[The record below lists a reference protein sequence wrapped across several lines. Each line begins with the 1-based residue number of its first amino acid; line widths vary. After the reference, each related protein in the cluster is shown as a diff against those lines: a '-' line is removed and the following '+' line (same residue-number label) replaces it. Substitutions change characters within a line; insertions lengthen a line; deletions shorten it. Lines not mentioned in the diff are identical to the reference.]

1 MGKPKEIGLFES
13 KARLSELVQRVLAGE
28 RFYITRRGKRV
39 AELRPVSE
47 ERQPLARG
55 CARNPGY
62 YMAPDFDAPLDDLR
76 EYM

>member
-13 KARLSELVQRVLAGE
+13 KARLSELVQRVLGGE

-39 AELRPVSE
+39 AELRAVSE
-47 ERQPLARG
+47 ERRPLTRG

-62 YMAPDFDAPLDDLR
+62 EMAADFNAPLDDLR
-76 EYM
+76 DYM